1 MKVGDFVKID
11 PKYMSPLTA
20 KRYNNSPMGL
30 VVLTWGCDGIWGKVM
45 LLDGKTLTF
54 PSKCVEVIARTENV
68 LDKTSEPDTI
78 LPYPGDAV

>member
-11 PKYMSPLTA
+11 YRYMSPLTA
-20 KRYNNSPMGL
+20 KRYNNNPMGL
-30 VVLTWGCDGIWGKVM
+30 VIMTWNGGSSGKVM
-45 LLDGKTLTF
+45 LVDGRELTF

-68 LDKTSEPDTI
+68 LDKTSEPDTL